1 MANLGNNSP
10 NSVQDPAVFVK
21 DRDVPVLVWDVPVSD
36 LVYFGRPRHGF
47 HYQVHIGRKSRTRR
61 RKKKRKSRRKS
72 KVKRK
77 SRVKKVK
84 RKNKKT
90 KHK

>member
-21 DRDVPVLVWDVPVSD
+21 DRDMPVLVWDVPVSD

-47 HYQVHIGRKSRTRR
+47 HDQVHNVNIGRKSRTRR
-61 RKKKRKSRRKS
+61 RKKKRKTRR
-72 KVKRK
+72 
-77 SRVKKVK
+77 
-84 RKNKKT
+84 
-90 KHK
+90 

>member
-1 MANLGNNSP
+1 MANLNNNSP

-47 HYQVHIGRKSRTRR
+47 HDQIGRQSRTRR
-61 RKKKRKSRRKS
+61 RNKRRKSRRKS

-77 SRVKKVK
+77 SRVKRVK

>member
-1 MANLGNNSP
+1 MANLDNNSP
-10 NSVQDPAVFVK
+10 NSVQDPVVFVN
-21 DRDVPVLVWDVPVSD
+21 VWDVPVQD

-47 HYQVHIGRKSRTRR
+47 HDQIGRQSRTRR
-61 RKKKRKSRRKS
+61 RKKRRKSRRKS

-77 SRVKKVK
+77 SRIKRVK